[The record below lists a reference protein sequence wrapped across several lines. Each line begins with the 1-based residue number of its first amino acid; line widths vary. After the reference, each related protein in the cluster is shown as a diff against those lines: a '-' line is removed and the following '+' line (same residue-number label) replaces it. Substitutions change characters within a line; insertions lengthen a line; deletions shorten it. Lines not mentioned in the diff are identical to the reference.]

1 MSFTVE
7 QKSLLTKLMA
17 SENLTVEHQKIHTA
31 KFDPKNR
38 ILYLPIWQ
46 DMTGFMYDHL
56 GGHEVGHALYT
67 PADGWHDA
75 AVDKTKGRNFKSFLN
90 VVEDARI
97 EKKVTRKFPGLKSS
111 FKKGFQELL
120 DRDFFGIR
128 YKDVN
133 ALAFIER
140 LNLYT
145 KSQYTADYIKFSL
158 EERVYIAKVQNLETW
173 EDVLALTG
181 EIYEYSKDEQF
192 DMQMQQQMRDFEM
205 SDMDD
210 GDDEVG
216 DTADFDY
223 DEDENG
229 QPEDSRNSK
238 SSDKN
243 PEDKTENTN
252 DSSNTDEVENNDSGE
267 TQSEPELDRYKKSVE
282 SERDQFSPECRTD
295 DSYRQN
301 ENSLLDA
308 KCKPYLYLDIPS
320 VNEKNVFTPAKRV
333 QELLSKYYAERI
345 EDGGFDN
352 AYVQK
357 LVTDFKNK
365 NDRYVGLLAKEF
377 EMRKAAKAF
386 SKSKLSDTGDI
397 DINKLCNYKF
407 DDNIFR
413 KVMMIPKGKSH
424 GLILLLDCSGSMS
437 DNMAGSIEQIL
448 VLSMFCRKVNI
459 PFRVFGFTDC
469 SETYNIDRGLDPHDK
484 RKYDDRA
491 FSQKIGQLGFSN
503 VQLREYINSKMS
515 NVEFTKSLRNMIL
528 LKQSYTI
535 GRNYNRMGTTVNRI
549 GRPESENLS
558 NTPLVQA
565 IFAVGSIMNNF
576 RTTNN
581 LDLTS
586 LVIVHDG
593 DADNAAQHNI
603 EYEHKNAEGEIE
615 KRIYGYSFDIR
626 TNNVVIRD
634 RKNKFEYALCPDKS
648 KIYSYYTNEELLRS
662 ALEWIRVVGK
672 TKVFGF
678 FILASRHGQTKSAIR
693 NRYQFEDGS
702 TIAEKRNK
710 NMSDAYDTEKAL
722 IKKFKDE
729 KFLISHTKGYNSFYL
744 IAGGSD
750 LETEEEQIEID
761 GKVTSG
767 KLKSA
772 FMRMSKK
779 KQVNRVLVSK
789 FIQGMAV

>member
-1 MSFTVE
+1 
-7 QKSLLTKLMA
+7 MA

-31 KFDPKNR
+31 KFDPINR
-38 ILYLPIWQ
+38 VLYLPIWQ

-67 PADGWHDA
+67 PADGWHDVA
-75 AVDKTKGRNFKSFLN
+75 SDDSKGKNFKSFLN

-97 EKKVTRKFPGLKSS
+97 EKKVTRKFPGLKTS
-111 FKKGFQELL
+111 FRKGFQELL
-120 DRDFFGIR
+120 DRDFFGIKYR
-128 YKDVN
+128 NVN
-133 ALAFIER
+133 DLPFIER
-140 LNLYT
+140 LNLFT
-145 KSQYTADYIKFSL
+145 KSQYTAEYIKFTT
-158 EERVYIAKVQNLETW
+158 EEMVYVLKVQNLETW

-181 EIYEYSKDEQF
+181 EIYDYSKDEQF
-192 DMQMQQQMRDFEM
+192 DKQMENQMRDFEM
-205 SDMDD
+205 FDKDND
-210 GDDEVG
+210 GDYSDS
-216 DTADFDY
+216 DYDY
-223 DEDENG
+223 DEEENEDG
-229 QPEDSRNSK
+229 QPEKGKNSK
-238 SSDKN
+238 SSDEN
-243 PEDKTENTN
+243 SEDKTENAEG
-252 DSSNTDEVENNDSGE
+252 SSNADNTESDDSE
-267 TQSEPELDRYKKSVE
+267 FEQEPDFDRFKKSVE
-282 SERDQFSPECRTD
+282 SDRDQFSPECRTD
-295 DSYRQN
+295 DSYRRN

-320 VNEKNVFTPAKRV
+320 VNAKNVFTPAKRV
-333 QELLSKYYAERI
+333 QELLSNYYAERI
-345 EDGGFDN
+345 ADGGFDN

-413 KVMMIPKGKSH
+413 KVMLVPKGKSH

-459 PFRVFGFTDC
+459 PFSVYGFTDC
-469 SETYNIDRGLDPHDK
+469 SETFNIDRGLDTFAKHKDDGDSFS
-484 RKYDDRA
+484 RKV
-491 FSQKIGQLGFSN
+491 GQLAFSN

-515 NVEFTKSLRNMIL
+515 NVEFTKSLRNLIL
-528 LKQSYTI
+528 LKESYVYVR
-535 GRNYNRMGTTVNRI
+535 GQYNRI

-565 IFAVGSIMNNF
+565 VFAVGSILNNF

-581 LDLTS
+581 LDITS

-593 DADNAAQHNI
+593 DADNSSSHYL
-603 EYEHKNAEGEIE
+603 EVEHKNHNGDVQKNIWS
-615 KRIYGYSFDIR
+615 YSFDIR
-626 TNNVVIRD
+626 SSNVVIRD
-634 RKNKFEYALCPDKS
+634 RKNKFEYALCPDKN

-678 FILASRHGQTKSAIR
+678 FILASRTSHAKSAIR
-693 NRYQFEDGS
+693 GRYYFEDGS
-702 TIAEKRNK
+702 TIEEIRKTNAA
-710 NMSDAYDTEKAL
+710 MAYETEKSL

-729 KFLISHTKGYNSFYL
+729 KFLISNTKGYNSFYL
-744 IAGGSD
+744 IAGGSE
-750 LETEEEQIEID
+750 LQTEEEELEIN
-761 GKVTSG
+761 GTVTSH
-767 KLKSA
+767 KLKTA
-772 FMRMSKK
+772 FMKMAKK

>member
-1 MSFTVE
+1 
-7 QKSLLTKLMA
+7 MA
-17 SENLTVEHQKIHTA
+17 SENLTVEHQKINTA
-31 KFDPKNR
+31 KFDTKNR

-46 DMTGFMYDHL
+46 NMEGFMYDHL

-75 AVDKTKGRNFKSFLN
+75 AVDKTKGKNFKSFLN

-97 EKKVTRKFPGLKSS
+97 EKKITRKFPGLKTS

-120 DRDFFGIR
+120 DRDFFGI
-128 YKDVN
+128 KHKNVN
-133 ALAFIER
+133 ALAFIDR

-145 KSQYTADYIKFSL
+145 KSQYTIDNIKFSL

-173 EDVLALTG
+173 EDVLSLTN
-181 EIYEYSKDEQF
+181 EIYDYSKTEQLE
-192 DMQMQQQMRDFEM
+192 MQMQQHMQDFEM
-205 SDMDD
+205 PDYDSP
-210 GDDEVG
+210 DEVG
-216 DTADFDY
+216 DTEDFDY
-223 DEDENG
+223 EEDDDG
-229 QPEDSRNSK
+229 QPQDSNNTKKSK
-238 SSDKN
+238 DGE
-243 PEDKTENTN
+243 EDKQETKGESTDDDLEDGED
-252 DSSNTDEVENNDSGE
+252 DSDTSTS
-267 TQSEPELDRYKKSVE
+267 LDRYKKSTE
-282 SERDQFSPECRTD
+282 SESDQFAPDCRTD
-295 DSYRQN
+295 DSYRKN
-301 ENSLLDA
+301 ENTLLDD
-308 KCKPYLYLDIPS
+308 KCKPYVYVDVPE
-320 VNEKNVFTPAKRV
+320 VKKENTFTPAKRV
-333 QELLSKYYAERI
+333 QELMTEYYQERMELI
-345 EDGGFDN
+345 ESFNND
-352 AYVQK
+352 YIQK
-357 LVTDFKNK
+357 LVNDFKNK
-365 NDRYVGLLAKEF
+365 NERYVGLLAKEF

-459 PFRVFGFTDC
+459 PFSVYGFTDC
-469 SETYNIDRGLDPHDK
+469 SETFNIDRGVDSFAK
-484 RKYDDRA
+484 RKDGSES
-491 FSQKIGQLGFSN
+491 FSRKVGDLGFSN
-503 VQLREYINSKMS
+503 VQLREYLNSKMS
-515 NVEFTKSLRNMIL
+515 NVEFTKSLRNLIL
-528 LKQSYTI
+528 LKESYVYV
-535 GRNYNRMGTTVNRI
+535 RNSSYNRI
-549 GRPESENLS
+549 GRPPSENLS

-565 IFAVGSIMNNF
+565 VIAVGSILNNF

-593 DADNAAQHNI
+593 DADNASQYYLEVERKDFDGVVEKNI
-603 EYEHKNAEGEIE
+603 WS
-615 KRIYGYSFDIR
+615 YGFDIR
-626 TNNVVIRD
+626 SYNVVIRD
-634 RKNKFEYALCPDKS
+634 RKNKFEHALCPDKT
-648 KIYSYYTNEELLRS
+648 KIYSFYTNEELLRA

-678 FILASRHGQTKSAIR
+678 FILASRPSHTKSAIR
-693 NRYQFEDGS
+693 GRYCFEDGT
-702 TIAEKRNK
+702 TIEEMRKINMNK
-710 NMSDAYDTEKAL
+710 AYETEKAL

-729 KFLISHTKGYNSFYL
+729 KFLISNTKGYNSFYL

-750 LETEEEQIEID
+750 LQTENEEIEID

-767 KLKSA
+767 KLKNA
-772 FMRMSKK
+772 FMKMAKK

>member
-1 MSFTVE
+1 
-7 QKSLLTKLMA
+7 MA

-31 KFDPKNR
+31 KFDPINR
-38 ILYLPIWQ
+38 VLYLPIWQ

-67 PADGWHDA
+67 PADGWHDVA
-75 AVDKTKGRNFKSFLN
+75 SDDSKGKNFKSFLN

-97 EKKVTRKFPGLKSS
+97 EKKVTRKFPGLKTS
-111 FKKGFQELL
+111 FRKGFQELL
-120 DRDFFGIR
+120 DRDFFGIKYR
-128 YKDVN
+128 NVN
-133 ALAFIER
+133 DLPFIER
-140 LNLYT
+140 LNLFT
-145 KSQYTADYIKFSL
+145 KSQYTAEHIKFTT
-158 EERVYIAKVQNLETW
+158 EEMVYVLKVQNLETW

-181 EIYEYSKDEQF
+181 EIYDYSKNEQF
-192 DMQMQQQMRDFEM
+192 DKQMENQMRDFEM
-205 SDMDD
+205 FDKDND
-210 GDDEVG
+210 GDYSDS
-216 DTADFDY
+216 DYDY
-223 DEDENG
+223 DEEENEDG
-229 QPEDSRNSK
+229 QPEKGKNSK
-238 SSDKN
+238 SSDEN
-243 PEDKTENTN
+243 SEDKTENAEG
-252 DSSNTDEVENNDSGE
+252 SSNADNTESDDSE
-267 TQSEPELDRYKKSVE
+267 FEQEPDFDRFKKSVE
-282 SERDQFSPECRTD
+282 SDRDQFSPECRTD
-295 DSYRQN
+295 DSYRRN

-308 KCKPYLYLDIPS
+308 KCKPYLYLDIPT
-320 VNEKNVFTPAKRV
+320 VNAKNVFTPAKRV
-333 QELLSKYYAERI
+333 QELLSNYYAERI
-345 EDGGFDN
+345 ADGGFDN

-413 KVMMIPKGKSH
+413 KVMLVPKGKSH

-459 PFRVFGFTDC
+459 PFSVYGFTDC
-469 SETYNIDRGLDPHDK
+469 SETFNIDRGLDTFAK
-484 RKYDDRA
+484 RKDDGDS
-491 FSQKIGQLGFSN
+491 FSRKVGQLAFSN

-515 NVEFTKSLRNMIL
+515 NVEFTKSLRNLIL
-528 LKQSYTI
+528 LKESYVYVR
-535 GRNYNRMGTTVNRI
+535 GQYNRI

-565 IFAVGSIMNNF
+565 VFAVGSILNNF

-581 LDLTS
+581 LDITS

-593 DADNAAQHNI
+593 DADNSSSHYL
-603 EYEHKNAEGEIE
+603 EVEHKNHNGDVQKNIWS
-615 KRIYGYSFDIR
+615 YSFDIR
-626 TNNVVIRD
+626 SSNVVIRD
-634 RKNKFEYALCPDKS
+634 RKNKFEYALCPDKN

-678 FILASRHGQTKSAIR
+678 FILASRTSHAKSAIR
-693 NRYQFEDGS
+693 GRYYFEDGS
-702 TIAEKRNK
+702 TIEEIRKTNAA
-710 NMSDAYDTEKAL
+710 MAYETEKTL

-729 KFLISHTKGYNSFYL
+729 KFLISNTKGYNSFYL
-744 IAGGSD
+744 IAGGSE
-750 LETEEEQIEID
+750 LQTEEEELEIN
-761 GKVTSG
+761 GTVTSH
-767 KLKSA
+767 KLKTA
-772 FMRMSKK
+772 FMKMAKK

>member
-1 MSFTVE
+1 MTFTVE
-7 QKSLLTKLMA
+7 QKNLLTKLMA

-31 KFDPKNR
+31 KFDPVNR
-38 ILYLPIWQ
+38 VLYLPIWQ

-67 PADGWHDA
+67 PADGWHDVA
-75 AVDKTKGRNFKSFLN
+75 SDDSKGKNFKSFLN

-97 EKKVTRKFPGLKSS
+97 EKKVTRKFPGLKTS
-111 FKKGFQELL
+111 FRKGFQELL
-120 DRDFFGIR
+120 DRDFFGIKYR
-128 YKDVN
+128 NVN
-133 ALAFIER
+133 DLPFIER
-140 LNLYT
+140 LNLFT
-145 KSQYTADYIKFSL
+145 KSQYTAEYIKFTT
-158 EERVYIAKVQNLETW
+158 EEMVYVLKVQNLETW

-181 EIYEYSKDEQF
+181 EIYDYSKDEQF
-192 DMQMQQQMRDFEM
+192 DKQMENQMRDFEM
-205 SDMDD
+205 FDKDND
-210 GDDEVG
+210 GDYSDS
-216 DTADFDY
+216 DYDY
-223 DEDENG
+223 DEEENEDG
-229 QPEDSRNSK
+229 QPEKGKNSK
-238 SSDKN
+238 SSDEN
-243 PEDKTENTN
+243 SEDKTENAEG
-252 DSSNTDEVENNDSGE
+252 SSNADNTESDDSE
-267 TQSEPELDRYKKSVE
+267 FEQEPDFDRFKKSVE
-282 SERDQFSPECRTD
+282 SDRDQFSPECRTD
-295 DSYRQN
+295 DSYRRN

-320 VNEKNVFTPAKRV
+320 VNAKNVFTPAKRV
-333 QELLSKYYAERI
+333 QELLSNYYAERI
-345 EDGGFDN
+345 ADGGFDN

-413 KVMMIPKGKSH
+413 KVMLVPKGKSH

-459 PFRVFGFTDC
+459 PFSVYGFTDC
-469 SETYNIDRGLDPHDK
+469 SETFNIDRGLDTFAK
-484 RKYDDRA
+484 RQDNGDS
-491 FSQKIGQLGFSN
+491 FSRKVGQLAFSN

-515 NVEFTKSLRNMIL
+515 NVEFTKSLRNLIL
-528 LKQSYTI
+528 LKESYVYVR
-535 GRNYNRMGTTVNRI
+535 GQYNRI

-565 IFAVGSIMNNF
+565 VFAVGSILNNF

-581 LDLTS
+581 LDITS

-593 DADNAAQHNI
+593 DADNSSSHYL
-603 EYEHKNAEGEIE
+603 EVEHKNHNGDVQKNIWS
-615 KRIYGYSFDIR
+615 YSFDIR
-626 TNNVVIRD
+626 SSNVVIRD
-634 RKNKFEYALCPDKS
+634 RKNKFEYALCPDKN

-678 FILASRHGQTKSAIR
+678 FILASRTSHAKSAIR
-693 NRYQFEDGS
+693 GRYYFEDGS
-702 TIAEKRNK
+702 TIEEIRKTNAA
-710 NMSDAYDTEKAL
+710 MAYETEKSL

-729 KFLISHTKGYNSFYL
+729 KFLISNTKGYNSFYL
-744 IAGGSD
+744 IAGGSE
-750 LETEEEQIEID
+750 LQTEEEELEIN
-761 GKVTSG
+761 GTVTSH
-767 KLKSA
+767 KLKTA
-772 FMRMSKK
+772 FMKMAKK

>member
-1 MSFTVE
+1 
-7 QKSLLTKLMA
+7 MA

-31 KFDPKNR
+31 KFDPVNR
-38 ILYLPIWQ
+38 VLYLPIWQ

-67 PADGWHDA
+67 PADGWHDVA
-75 AVDKTKGRNFKSFLN
+75 TDETKNKNFKSFLN

-97 EKKVTRKFPGLKSS
+97 EKKVTRKFPGLKTS

-120 DRDFFGIR
+120 DRDFFGIK
-128 YKDVN
+128 YSNVN
-133 ALAFIER
+133 DLSFIER

-145 KSQYTADYIKFSL
+145 KSQYTAEYIKFTT
-158 EERVYIAKVQNLETW
+158 EEMVYVLKVQNLETW

-181 EIYEYSKDEQF
+181 EIYDYSKDEQF
-192 DMQMQQQMRDFEM
+192 DKLMENQMRDFELF
-205 SDMDD
+205 DDND
-210 GDDEVG
+210 GDYSDS
-216 DTADFDY
+216 DY
-223 DEDENG
+223 DYDDEESEDG
-229 QPEDSRNSK
+229 QPEKGKNSK
-238 SSDKN
+238 SSDEKS
-243 PEDKTENTN
+243 EDETENTEN
-252 DSSNTDEVENNDSGE
+252 SSNSDETENDDYDNSE
-267 TQSEPELDRYKKSVE
+267 TEPDFDRFKKSAE
-282 SERDQFSPECRTD
+282 SDRDQFSPECRTD

-320 VNEKNVFTPAKRV
+320 VNTKNVFTPAKRV
-333 QELLSKYYAERI
+333 QELLSNYYAERI
-345 EDGGFDN
+345 VDGGFDN

-365 NDRYVGLLAKEF
+365 NDRYVSLLAKEF

-413 KVMMIPKGKSH
+413 KVMLVPKGKSH

-469 SETYNIDRGLDPHDK
+469 SETYNIDRGWDPHDK
-484 RKYDDRA
+484 RKYDDRS

-515 NVEFTKSLRNMIL
+515 NVEFTKSLRNMVL

-634 RKNKFEYALCPDKS
+634 RKNKFEYALCPDKT
-648 KIYSYYTNEELLRS
+648 KIYSFYTNEELLRS

-678 FILASRHGQTKSAIR
+678 FILASRHGQVKNAIR
-693 NRYQFEDGS
+693 GRYHFEDGT
-702 TIAEKRNK
+702 TIEEMRKT
-710 NMSDAYDTEKAL
+710 NMGVAFETEKSL

-729 KFLISHTKGYNSFYL
+729 KFLISNTKGYNSFYL

-767 KLKSA
+767 KLKNA
-772 FMRMSKK
+772 FMKMAKK

>member
-1 MSFTVE
+1 
-7 QKSLLTKLMA
+7 MA

-31 KFDPKNR
+31 KFDPVNR
-38 ILYLPIWQ
+38 VLYLPIWQ

-67 PADGWHDA
+67 PADGWHDVA
-75 AVDKTKGRNFKSFLN
+75 SDDSKGKNFKSFLN
-90 VVEDARI
+90 VIEDARI
-97 EKKVTRKFPGLKSS
+97 EKKVTRKFPGLKTS
-111 FKKGFQELL
+111 FRKGFQELL

-128 YKDVN
+128 FKNVN
-133 ALAFIER
+133 DLPFIER

-145 KSQYTADYIKFSL
+145 KSQYTAEYIKFST
-158 EERVYIAKVQNLETW
+158 EEMVYVLKVQNLETW

-181 EIYEYSKDEQF
+181 EIYDYSKDEQF
-192 DMQMQQQMRDFEM
+192 DMQMENQMRDFEM
-205 SDMDD
+205 FDMDNEGD
-210 GDDEVG
+210 YSDSDYDYDDEES
-216 DTADFDY
+216 
-223 DEDENG
+223 EDG
-229 QPEDSRNSK
+229 QPEKGKNTK
-238 SSDKN
+238 PSDEKL
-243 PEDKTENTN
+243 EDETENTE
-252 DSSNTDEVENNDSGE
+252 DSSNGDETNNDDFDDSE
-267 TQSEPELDRYKKSVE
+267 KEPELDRFKNSAE
-282 SERDQFSPECRTD
+282 SDRDQFSPECRTD
-295 DSYRQN
+295 DSYRKN

-308 KCKPYLYLDIPS
+308 KCKPYLYLDIPT
-320 VNEKNVFTPAKRV
+320 VNAKNVFTPAKRV
-333 QELLSKYYAERI
+333 QELLSKYYAQRI
-345 EDGGFDN
+345 DDGGFDN

-413 KVMMIPKGKSH
+413 KVMLVPKGKSH

-459 PFRVFGFTDC
+459 PFVVYGFTDC
-469 SETYNIDRGLDPHDK
+469 AETHQIDRGLDK
-484 RKYDDRA
+484 FSNRKDEDRS
-491 FSQKIGQLGFSN
+491 FSQKVGELGFSN

-515 NVEFTKSLRNMIL
+515 NVEFTKSLRNLIL
-528 LKQSYTI
+528 LKESYVYTR
-535 GRNYNRMGTTVNRI
+535 GQYNRI

-565 IFAVGSIMNNF
+565 VFAVGSILNNF

-581 LDLTS
+581 LDITS

-593 DADNAAQHNI
+593 DADNASQHI
-603 EYEHKNAEGEIE
+603 VEVEHKDHDGVAQ
-615 KRIYGYSFDIR
+615 KYVYGYGFDMR
-626 TNNVVIRD
+626 TYNVVVRD
-634 RKNKFEYALCPDKS
+634 RKNKYEYAFRPNNTKS
-648 KIYSYYTNEELLRS
+648 YSYYTNEELLRS

-678 FILASRHGQTKSAIR
+678 FILASRASHAKSAIR
-693 NRYQFEDGS
+693 GRYHFEDGS
-702 TIAEKRNK
+702 TIEEMRKTNSAMAFE
-710 NMSDAYDTEKAL
+710 TEKAL

-729 KFLISHTKGYNSFYL
+729 KFLISNTKGYNSFYL
-744 IAGGSD
+744 IAGGSE
-750 LETEEEQIEID
+750 LQTEEEEIEIN
-761 GKVTSG
+761 GTVTSH
-767 KLKSA
+767 KLKTA
-772 FMRMSKK
+772 FMKMAKK

>member
-1 MSFTVE
+1 MTFTVE
-7 QKSLLTKLMA
+7 QKNLLTKLMA

-31 KFDPKNR
+31 KFDPINR
-38 ILYLPIWQ
+38 VLYLPIWQ

-67 PADGWHDA
+67 PADGWHDVA
-75 AVDKTKGRNFKSFLN
+75 SDDSKGKNFKSFLN

-97 EKKVTRKFPGLKSS
+97 EKKITRKFPGLKTS

-120 DRDFFGIR
+120 DRDFFGIQYR
-128 YKDVN
+128 NVN
-133 ALAFIER
+133 DLPFIER
-140 LNLYT
+140 LNLFT
-145 KSQYTADYIKFSL
+145 KSQYTAEYIKFTT
-158 EERVYIAKVQNLETW
+158 EEMVYVLKVQNLETW

-181 EIYEYSKDEQF
+181 EIYDYSKDEQF
-192 DMQMQQQMRDFEM
+192 DKQMENQMRDFEM
-205 SDMDD
+205 FDMDD
-210 GDDEVG
+210 EGDYSDS
-216 DTADFDY
+216 DYDY
-223 DEDENG
+223 DEEESEDG
-229 QPEDSRNSK
+229 QPEKGKNSK
-238 SSDKN
+238 SSDEKS
-243 PEDKTENTN
+243 EDETENAEG
-252 DSSNTDEVENNDSGE
+252 SSNDDNTESDDSE
-267 TQSEPELDRYKKSVE
+267 FEQEPDFDRFKKSVE
-282 SERDQFSPECRTD
+282 SDRDQFSPECRTD
-295 DSYRQN
+295 DSYRRN

-308 KCKPYLYLDIPS
+308 KCKPYLYLDIPT
-320 VNEKNVFTPAKRV
+320 VNAKNVFTPAKRV
-333 QELLSKYYAERI
+333 QELLSNYYAERI
-345 EDGGFDN
+345 ADGGFDN

-357 LVTDFKNK
+357 LVSDFKNK

-413 KVMMIPKGKSH
+413 KVMLVPKGKSH

-459 PFRVFGFTDC
+459 PFAVYGFTDDMG
-469 SETYNIDRGLDPHDK
+469 TFKMDRNIDYMTDK
-484 RKYDDRA
+484 DY
-491 FSQKIGQLGFSN
+491 FSFSKKAGQLAFSN

-515 NVEFTKSLRNMIL
+515 NVEFTKSLRNLIL
-528 LKQSYTI
+528 LKESYVYVR
-535 GRNYNRMGTTVNRI
+535 GQYNRI

-565 IFAVGSIMNNF
+565 VFAVGSILNNF

-581 LDLTS
+581 LDITS

-593 DADNAAQHNI
+593 DADNSSSHYV
-603 EYEHKNAEGEIE
+603 EVEHKNNFGDVQKNIWS
-615 KRIYGYSFDIR
+615 YGFDVR
-626 TNNVVIRD
+626 SSNVVIRD
-634 RKNKFEYALCPDKS
+634 RKNKFEYALCPDKN
-648 KIYSYYTNEELLRS
+648 KVYSYYTNEELLRS

-678 FILASRHGQTKSAIR
+678 FILASRTSHAKSAIR
-693 NRYQFEDGS
+693 GRYYFEDGS
-702 TIAEKRNK
+702 TIEEIRKTNVAMAFE
-710 NMSDAYDTEKAL
+710 TEKTL

-729 KFLISHTKGYNSFYL
+729 KFLISNTKGYNSFYL
-744 IAGGSD
+744 IAGGSE
-750 LETEEEQIEID
+750 LQTEEEELEIN
-761 GKVTSG
+761 GTVTSH
-767 KLKSA
+767 KLKTA
-772 FMRMSKK
+772 FMKMAKK

>member
-1 MSFTVE
+1 MTFTVE
-7 QKSLLTKLMA
+7 QKNLLTKLMA

-31 KFDPKNR
+31 KFDPVNR
-38 ILYLPIWQ
+38 VLYLPIWQ

-67 PADGWHDA
+67 PADGWHDVA
-75 AVDKTKGRNFKSFLN
+75 SDDSKGKNFKSFLN

-97 EKKVTRKFPGLKSS
+97 EKKVTRKFPGLKTS
-111 FKKGFQELL
+111 FRKGFQELL
-120 DRDFFGIR
+120 DRDFFGIKYR
-128 YKDVN
+128 NIND
-133 ALAFIER
+133 LPFIER
-140 LNLYT
+140 LNLFT
-145 KSQYTADYIKFSL
+145 KSQYTAEYIKFTT
-158 EERVYIAKVQNLETW
+158 EEMVYVLKVQNLETW

-181 EIYEYSKDEQF
+181 EIYDYSKDEQF
-192 DMQMQQQMRDFEM
+192 DKQMENQMRDFEM
-205 SDMDD
+205 FDEDND
-210 GDDEVG
+210 GDYSDS
-216 DTADFDY
+216 DYDY
-223 DEDENG
+223 DEEESEDG
-229 QPEDSRNSK
+229 QPEKGKNSK
-238 SSDKN
+238 SSDEN
-243 PEDKTENTN
+243 SEDKTENTEG
-252 DSSNTDEVENNDSGE
+252 SSNTDNTESDDSE
-267 TQSEPELDRYKKSVE
+267 FEQEPELDRFKNSAE
-282 SERDQFSPECRTD
+282 SDRDQFSPECRTD
-295 DSYRQN
+295 DSYRRN

-320 VNEKNVFTPAKRV
+320 INAKNVFTPAKRV
-333 QELLSKYYAERI
+333 QELLSNYYAERI
-345 EDGGFDN
+345 VEGSFDN

-357 LVTDFKNK
+357 LVSDFKNK

-413 KVMMIPKGKSH
+413 KVMLVPKGKSH

-459 PFRVFGFTDC
+459 PFSVYGFTDC
-469 SETYNIDRGLDPHDK
+469 SETYNIDRGLDTFAK
-484 RKYDDRA
+484 RKDDGDS
-491 FSQKIGQLGFSN
+491 FSRKVGQLAFSN

-515 NVEFTKSLRNMIL
+515 NVEFTKSLRNLIL
-528 LKQSYTI
+528 LKESYVYVR
-535 GRNYNRMGTTVNRI
+535 GQYNRI

-565 IFAVGSIMNNF
+565 VFAVGSILNNF

-581 LDLTS
+581 LDITS

-593 DADNAAQHNI
+593 DADNSSNHYV
-603 EYEHKNAEGEIE
+603 EVEHKNYNGDLE
-615 KRIYGYSFDIR
+615 KNIWAYSFDIR
-626 TNNVVIRD
+626 SSNVVIRD
-634 RKNKFEYALCPDKS
+634 RKNKFEYALCADKS

-678 FILASRHGQTKSAIR
+678 FILASRASHAKSAIR
-693 NRYQFEDGS
+693 GRYYFEDGS
-702 TIAEKRNK
+702 SIEEIRKTNAA
-710 NMSDAYDTEKAL
+710 MAYETEKAL

-729 KFLISHTKGYNSFYL
+729 KFLISNTKGYNSFYL

-750 LETEEEQIEID
+750 LQTEEEELEIN
-761 GKVTSG
+761 GTVTSH
-767 KLKSA
+767 KLKTA
-772 FMRMSKK
+772 FMKMAKK

>member
-1 MSFTVE
+1 MTFTVE
-7 QKSLLTKLMA
+7 QKNLLTKLMA

-31 KFDPKNR
+31 KFDPINR
-38 ILYLPIWQ
+38 VLYLPIWQ

-67 PADGWHDA
+67 PADGWHDVA
-75 AVDKTKGRNFKSFLN
+75 SDDSKGKNFKSFLN

-97 EKKVTRKFPGLKSS
+97 EKKVTRKFPGLKTS
-111 FKKGFQELL
+111 FRKGFQELL
-120 DRDFFGIR
+120 DRDFFGIKYR
-128 YKDVN
+128 NVN
-133 ALAFIER
+133 DLPFIER
-140 LNLYT
+140 LNLFT
-145 KSQYTADYIKFSL
+145 KSQYTAEHIKFTT
-158 EERVYIAKVQNLETW
+158 EEMVYVLKVQNLETW

-181 EIYEYSKDEQF
+181 EIYDYSKNEQF
-192 DMQMQQQMRDFEM
+192 DKQMENQMRDFEM
-205 SDMDD
+205 FDKDND
-210 GDDEVG
+210 GDYSDS
-216 DTADFDY
+216 DYDY
-223 DEDENG
+223 DEEENEDG
-229 QPEDSRNSK
+229 QPEKGKNSK
-238 SSDKN
+238 SSDEN
-243 PEDKTENTN
+243 SEDKTENAEG
-252 DSSNTDEVENNDSGE
+252 SSNADNTESDDSE
-267 TQSEPELDRYKKSVE
+267 FEQEPDFDRFKKSVE
-282 SERDQFSPECRTD
+282 SDRDQFSPECRTD
-295 DSYRQN
+295 DSYRRN

-308 KCKPYLYLDIPS
+308 KCKPYLYLDIPT
-320 VNEKNVFTPAKRV
+320 VNSKNVFTPAKRV
-333 QELLSKYYAERI
+333 QELLSNYYAERI
-345 EDGGFDN
+345 ADGGFDN

-413 KVMMIPKGKSH
+413 KVMLVPKGKSH

-459 PFRVFGFTDC
+459 PFSVYGFTDC
-469 SETYNIDRGLDPHDK
+469 SETFNIDRGLDTFAK
-484 RKYDDRA
+484 RKDDGDS
-491 FSQKIGQLGFSN
+491 FSRKVGQLAFSN

-515 NVEFTKSLRNMIL
+515 NVEFTKSLRNLIL
-528 LKQSYTI
+528 LKESYVYVR
-535 GRNYNRMGTTVNRI
+535 GQYNRI

-565 IFAVGSIMNNF
+565 VFAVGSILNNF

-581 LDLTS
+581 LDITS

-593 DADNAAQHNI
+593 DADNSSSHYL
-603 EYEHKNAEGEIE
+603 EVEHKNHNGDVQKNIWS
-615 KRIYGYSFDIR
+615 YSFDIR
-626 TNNVVIRD
+626 SSNVVIRD
-634 RKNKFEYALCPDKS
+634 RKNKFEYALCPDKN

-678 FILASRHGQTKSAIR
+678 FILASRTSHAKSAIR
-693 NRYQFEDGS
+693 GRYYFEDGS
-702 TIAEKRNK
+702 TIEEIRKTNAA
-710 NMSDAYDTEKAL
+710 MAYETEKSL

-729 KFLISHTKGYNSFYL
+729 KFLISNTKGYNSFYL
-744 IAGGSD
+744 IAGGSE
-750 LETEEEQIEID
+750 LQTEEEELEIN
-761 GKVTSG
+761 GTVTSH
-767 KLKSA
+767 KLKTA
-772 FMRMSKK
+772 FMKMAKK

>member
-1 MSFTVE
+1 
-7 QKSLLTKLMA
+7 MA

-67 PADGWHDA
+67 PADGWHDVA
-75 AVDKTKGRNFKSFLN
+75 TDETKGKNFKSFLN

-120 DRDFFGIR
+120 DRNFFGIQYR
-128 YKDVN
+128 DVN
-133 ALAFIER
+133 ALAFIDR

-145 KSQYTADYIKFSL
+145 KSQYTIDYIKFSL
-158 EERVYIAKVQNLETW
+158 EERAYIAKVQNLETW
-173 EDVLALTG
+173 EDVLALTN
-181 EIYEYSKDEQF
+181 EIYDYSKTEQLE
-192 DMQMQQQMRDFEM
+192 MQTQQQMRDFEM
-205 SDMDD
+205 FDMDNE
-210 GDDEVG
+210 GDSSESDY
-216 DTADFDY
+216 DY
-223 DEDENG
+223 DEEESEDG
-229 QPEDSRNSK
+229 QPEKGKNSK
-238 SSDKN
+238 SSDEKS
-243 PEDKTENTN
+243 EEQSEKTEG
-252 DSSNTDEVENNDSGE
+252 SSNSDETDNDDSDE

-282 SERDQFSPECRTD
+282 SQSDQFSPECRTD

-301 ENSLLDA
+301 ENSLLDD
-308 KCKPYLYLDIPS
+308 KCKPYLYLDIPT
-320 VNEKNVFTPAKRV
+320 VNAKNVFTPAKRV
-333 QELLSKYYAERI
+333 QELLSNYYAERI
-345 EDGGFDN
+345 TDGGFDN
-352 AYVQK
+352 AYAQK
-357 LVTDFKNK
+357 LVNDFKNK

-413 KVMMIPKGKSH
+413 KVMLVPKGKSH

-459 PFRVFGFTDC
+459 PFSVYGFTDC
-469 SETYNIDRGLDPHDK
+469 SETFNIDRGLDHFAK
-484 RKYDDRA
+484 RKGDNDA
-491 FSQKIGQLGFSN
+491 FSRKPGELGFSN
-503 VQLREYINSKMS
+503 VQLREYLNSKMS
-515 NVEFTKSLRNMIL
+515 NVEFTKSLRNLIL
-528 LKQSYTI
+528 LKESYVYVR
-535 GRNYNRMGTTVNRI
+535 GQYNRI
-549 GRPESENLS
+549 GRPESESLS

-565 IFAVGSIMNNF
+565 VFAVGSILNNF

-593 DADNAAQHNI
+593 DADNASQHYI
-603 EYEHKNAEGEIE
+603 EVERKNFDGVVE
-615 KRIYGYSFDIR
+615 KNVWSYGFDIR
-626 TNNVVIRD
+626 SCNAVIRD
-634 RKNKFEYALCPDKS
+634 RKNKFEYTLCPDKN
-648 KIYSYYTNEELLRS
+648 KIYSYYTNEELLRA

-678 FILASRHGQTKSAIR
+678 FILATRHGQAKSAIR
-693 NRYQFEDGS
+693 GRYHFEDGT
-702 TIAEKRNK
+702 TIEDMRRTNIGVAFE
-710 NMSDAYDTEKAL
+710 TEKAL

-729 KFLISHTKGYNSFYL
+729 KFLISNTRGYNSFYL

-750 LETEEEQIEID
+750 LQTEEEELEIN
-761 GKVTSG
+761 GNVTSH
-767 KLKSA
+767 KLKTA
-772 FMRMSKK
+772 FMKMAKK

>member
-1 MSFTVE
+1 MTFTVE
-7 QKSLLTKLMA
+7 QKNLLTKLMA

-31 KFDPKNR
+31 KFDPVNR
-38 ILYLPIWQ
+38 VLYLPIWQ

-67 PADGWHDA
+67 PADGWHDVA
-75 AVDKTKGRNFKSFLN
+75 SDDSKGKNFKSFLN

-97 EKKVTRKFPGLKSS
+97 EKKVTRKFPGLKTS
-111 FKKGFQELL
+111 FRKGFQELL
-120 DRDFFGIR
+120 DRDFFGIKYR
-128 YKDVN
+128 NVN
-133 ALAFIER
+133 DLPFIER
-140 LNLYT
+140 LNLFT
-145 KSQYTADYIKFSL
+145 KSQYTAEYIKFTT
-158 EERVYIAKVQNLETW
+158 EEMVYVLKVQNLETW

-181 EIYEYSKDEQF
+181 EIYDYSKDEQF
-192 DMQMQQQMRDFEM
+192 DKQMENQMRDFEM
-205 SDMDD
+205 FDKDND
-210 GDDEVG
+210 GDYSDS
-216 DTADFDY
+216 DYDY
-223 DEDENG
+223 DEEENEDG
-229 QPEDSRNSK
+229 QPEKGKNSK
-238 SSDKN
+238 SSDEN
-243 PEDKTENTN
+243 SEDKTENAEG
-252 DSSNTDEVENNDSGE
+252 SSNADDTESDDSE
-267 TQSEPELDRYKKSVE
+267 FEQEPDFDRFKKSVE
-282 SERDQFSPECRTD
+282 SDRDQFSPECRTD
-295 DSYRQN
+295 DSYRRN

-308 KCKPYLYLDIPS
+308 KCKPYLYLDIPT
-320 VNEKNVFTPAKRV
+320 VNAKNVFTPAKRV
-333 QELLSKYYAERI
+333 QELLSNYYAERI
-345 EDGGFDN
+345 ADGGFDN

-413 KVMMIPKGKSH
+413 KVMLVPKGKSH

-459 PFRVFGFTDC
+459 PFSVYGFTDC
-469 SETYNIDRGLDPHDK
+469 SETFNIDRGLDTFAK
-484 RKYDDRA
+484 RKDDGDS
-491 FSQKIGQLGFSN
+491 FSRKVGQLAFSN

-515 NVEFTKSLRNMIL
+515 NVEFTKSLRNLIL
-528 LKQSYTI
+528 LKESYVYVR
-535 GRNYNRMGTTVNRI
+535 GQYNRI

-565 IFAVGSIMNNF
+565 VFAVGSILNNF

-581 LDLTS
+581 LDITS

-593 DADNAAQHNI
+593 DADNSSSHYV
-603 EYEHKNAEGEIE
+603 EVEHKNYNGDLE
-615 KRIYGYSFDIR
+615 KNIWSYGFDIR
-626 TNNVVIRD
+626 SSNVVIRD
-634 RKNKFEYALCPDKS
+634 RKNKFEYALCPDKN

-678 FILASRHGQTKSAIR
+678 FILASRTSHAKSAIR
-693 NRYQFEDGS
+693 GRYYFEDGS
-702 TIAEKRNK
+702 SIEEIRKTNAA
-710 NMSDAYDTEKAL
+710 MAYETEKAL

-729 KFLISHTKGYNSFYL
+729 KFLISNTKGYNSFYL

-750 LETEEEQIEID
+750 LQTEEEELEIN
-761 GKVTSG
+761 GNVTSH
-767 KLKSA
+767 KLKTA
-772 FMRMSKK
+772 FMKMAKK

>member
-1 MSFTVE
+1 MTFTVE
-7 QKSLLTKLMA
+7 QKNLLTKLMA

-31 KFDPKNR
+31 KFDPVNR
-38 ILYLPIWQ
+38 VLYLPIWQ

-67 PADGWHDA
+67 PADGWHDVA
-75 AVDKTKGRNFKSFLN
+75 SDDSKGKNFKSFLN

-97 EKKVTRKFPGLKSS
+97 EKKVTRKFPGLKTS
-111 FKKGFQELL
+111 FRKGFQELL
-120 DRDFFGIR
+120 DRDFFGIKYR
-128 YKDVN
+128 NIND
-133 ALAFIER
+133 LPFIER
-140 LNLYT
+140 LNLFT
-145 KSQYTADYIKFSL
+145 KSQYTAEYIKFTT
-158 EERVYIAKVQNLETW
+158 EEMVYVLKVQNLETW

-181 EIYEYSKDEQF
+181 EIYDYSKDEQF
-192 DMQMQQQMRDFEM
+192 DKQMENQMRDFEIF
-205 SDMDD
+205 DKDND
-210 GDDEVG
+210 GDYSDS
-216 DTADFDY
+216 DYDY
-223 DEDENG
+223 DEEESEDG
-229 QPEDSRNSK
+229 QPEKGKNSK
-238 SSDKN
+238 SSDEN
-243 PEDKTENTN
+243 SEDKTENTEG
-252 DSSNTDEVENNDSGE
+252 SSNTDNTESDDSE
-267 TQSEPELDRYKKSVE
+267 FEQEPELDRFKNSAE
-282 SERDQFSPECRTD
+282 SDRNQFSPECRTD
-295 DSYRQN
+295 DSYRRN

-308 KCKPYLYLDIPS
+308 KCKPYLYLDIPT
-320 VNEKNVFTPAKRV
+320 VNAKNVFTPAKRV
-333 QELLSKYYAERI
+333 QELLSNYYAERI
-345 EDGGFDN
+345 ADGSFDN

-413 KVMMIPKGKSH
+413 KVMLVPKGKSH

-459 PFRVFGFTDC
+459 PFSVYGFTDC
-469 SETYNIDRGLDPHDK
+469 SETYNIDRGLDTFAK
-484 RKYDDRA
+484 RKDDGDS
-491 FSQKIGQLGFSN
+491 FSRKVGQLAFSN

-515 NVEFTKSLRNMIL
+515 NVEFTKSLRNLIL
-528 LKQSYTI
+528 LKESYVYVR
-535 GRNYNRMGTTVNRI
+535 GQYNRI

-565 IFAVGSIMNNF
+565 VFAVGSILNNF

-581 LDLTS
+581 LDITS

-593 DADNAAQHNI
+593 DADNSSSHYV
-603 EYEHKNAEGEIE
+603 EVEHKNYNGDLE
-615 KRIYGYSFDIR
+615 KNIWAYSFDIR
-626 TNNVVIRD
+626 SSNVVIRD
-634 RKNKFEYALCPDKS
+634 RKNKFEYALCPDKN

-678 FILASRHGQTKSAIR
+678 FILASRASHAKSAIR
-693 NRYQFEDGS
+693 GRYYFEDGS
-702 TIAEKRNK
+702 SIEEIRKTNAA
-710 NMSDAYDTEKAL
+710 MAYETEKAL

-729 KFLISHTKGYNSFYL
+729 KFLISNTKGYNSFYL

-750 LETEEEQIEID
+750 LQTEEEELEIN
-761 GKVTSG
+761 GTVTSH
-767 KLKSA
+767 KLKTA
-772 FMRMSKK
+772 FMKMAKK

>member
-1 MSFTVE
+1 MTFTVE
-7 QKSLLTKLMA
+7 QKNLLTKLMA

-31 KFDPKNR
+31 KFDPVNR
-38 ILYLPIWQ
+38 VLYLPIWQ

-67 PADGWHDA
+67 PADGWHDVA
-75 AVDKTKGRNFKSFLN
+75 SDDSKGKNFKSFLN

-97 EKKVTRKFPGLKSS
+97 EKKVTRKFPGLKTS
-111 FKKGFQELL
+111 FRKGFQELL
-120 DRDFFGIR
+120 DRDFFGIKYR
-128 YKDVN
+128 NVN
-133 ALAFIER
+133 DLPFIER
-140 LNLYT
+140 LNLFT
-145 KSQYTADYIKFSL
+145 KSQYTAEYIKFTT
-158 EERVYIAKVQNLETW
+158 EEMVYVLKVQNLETW

-181 EIYEYSKDEQF
+181 EIYDYSKDEQF
-192 DMQMQQQMRDFEM
+192 DKQMENQMRDFEM
-205 SDMDD
+205 FDKDND
-210 GDDEVG
+210 GDYSDS
-216 DTADFDY
+216 DYDY
-223 DEDENG
+223 DEEESEDG
-229 QPEDSRNSK
+229 QPEKGKNSK
-238 SSDKN
+238 SSDEN
-243 PEDKTENTN
+243 SEDKTENTEG
-252 DSSNTDEVENNDSGE
+252 SSNTDNTESDDSE
-267 TQSEPELDRYKKSVE
+267 FEQEPELDRFKNSAE
-282 SERDQFSPECRTD
+282 SDRDQFSPECRTD
-295 DSYRQN
+295 DSYRRN

-308 KCKPYLYLDIPS
+308 KCKPYLYLDIPT
-320 VNEKNVFTPAKRV
+320 VNAKNVFTPAKRV
-333 QELLSKYYAERI
+333 QELLSNYYAERI
-345 EDGGFDN
+345 ADGSFDN

-413 KVMMIPKGKSH
+413 KVMLVPKGKSH

-459 PFRVFGFTDC
+459 PFSVYGFTDC
-469 SETYNIDRGLDPHDK
+469 SETYNIDRGLDTFAK
-484 RKYDDRA
+484 RKDDGDS
-491 FSQKIGQLGFSN
+491 FSRKVGQLAFSN

-515 NVEFTKSLRNMIL
+515 NVEFTKSLRNLIL
-528 LKQSYTI
+528 LKESYVYVR
-535 GRNYNRMGTTVNRI
+535 GQYNRI

-565 IFAVGSIMNNF
+565 VFAVGSILNNF

-581 LDLTS
+581 LDITS

-593 DADNAAQHNI
+593 DADNSSNHYV
-603 EYEHKNAEGEIE
+603 EVEHKNYNGDLE
-615 KRIYGYSFDIR
+615 KNIWAYSFDIR
-626 TNNVVIRD
+626 SSNVVIRD
-634 RKNKFEYALCPDKS
+634 RKNKFEYTLCPDKS

-678 FILASRHGQTKSAIR
+678 FILASRASHAKSAIR
-693 NRYQFEDGS
+693 GRYYFEDGS
-702 TIAEKRNK
+702 SIEEIRKTNAV
-710 NMSDAYDTEKAL
+710 MAYETEKAL

-729 KFLISHTKGYNSFYL
+729 KFLISNTKGYNSFYL

-750 LETEEEQIEID
+750 LQTEEEELEIN
-761 GKVTSG
+761 GTVTSH
-767 KLKSA
+767 KLKTA
-772 FMRMSKK
+772 FMKMAKK

>member
-1 MSFTVE
+1 
-7 QKSLLTKLMA
+7 MA

-31 KFDPKNR
+31 KFDPVNR
-38 ILYLPIWQ
+38 VLYLPIWQ
-46 DMTGFMYDHL
+46 DMAGFMYDHL

-67 PADGWHDA
+67 PADGWHDVA
-75 AVDKTKGRNFKSFLN
+75 SDNSKGKNFKSFLN

-97 EKKVTRKFPGLKSS
+97 EKKVTRKFPGLKTS

-120 DRDFFGIR
+120 DRDFFGIK
-128 YKDVN
+128 YSNVN
-133 ALAFIER
+133 DLSFIER

-145 KSQYTADYIKFSL
+145 KSQYTAEYIKFTT
-158 EERVYIAKVQNLETW
+158 EEMVYVLKVQNLETW

-181 EIYEYSKDEQF
+181 EIYDYSKDEQF
-192 DMQMQQQMRDFEM
+192 DKLMENQMRDFELF
-205 SDMDD
+205 DDND
-210 GDDEVG
+210 GDYSDS
-216 DTADFDY
+216 DY
-223 DEDENG
+223 DYDDEESEDG
-229 QPEDSRNSK
+229 QPEKGKNSK
-238 SSDKN
+238 SSDEKSEDETKN
-243 PEDKTENTN
+243 TESSSNSDETENDDYD
-252 DSSNTDEVENNDSGE
+252 DSE
-267 TQSEPELDRYKKSVE
+267 TEPDFDRFKKSAE
-282 SERDQFSPECRTD
+282 SDRDQFSPECRTD

-320 VNEKNVFTPAKRV
+320 VNAKNVFTPAKRV

-345 EDGGFDN
+345 ADGGFDN

-413 KVMMIPKGKSH
+413 KVMLVPKGKSH

-459 PFRVFGFTDC
+459 PFAVYGFTDS
-469 SETYNIDRGLDPHDK
+469 SEIYQIDRGLDRFANRQVNDH
-484 RKYDDRA
+484 A
-491 FSQKIGQLGFSN
+491 FSQKVGQLGFSN

-515 NVEFTKSLRNMIL
+515 NVEFTKSLRNLIL
-528 LKQSYTI
+528 LKESYV
-535 GRNYNRMGTTVNRI
+535 RNRGQYNRI
-549 GRPESENLS
+549 GRPESESLS

-565 IFAVGSIMNNF
+565 VFAVGSILNNF

-581 LDLTS
+581 LDITS

-593 DADNAAQHNI
+593 DADNAAHHNV
-603 EYEHKNAEGEIE
+603 EVERKDYNGNLE
-615 KRIYGYSFDIR
+615 KLVYGYSFDIR
-626 TNNVVIRD
+626 SSNIVIRD
-634 RKNKFEYALCPDKS
+634 RKNKFEYALCPDK
-648 KIYSYYTNEELLRS
+648 KNIYTYYTNEELLRS

-678 FILASRHGQTKSAIR
+678 FILATKASHAKNAIR
-693 NRYQFEDGS
+693 GRYYFEDGS
-702 TIAEKRNK
+702 TVEEMRKTNAAMAFE
-710 NMSDAYDTEKAL
+710 TEKDL
-722 IKKFKDE
+722 IKKFKE
-729 KFLISHTKGYNSFYL
+729 QKFLISNNKGYNSFYL
-744 IAGGSD
+744 IAGGAE
-750 LETEEEQIEID
+750 LQTEEEEIEIN
-761 GKVTSG
+761 GTVTSH
-767 KLKSA
+767 KLKTA
-772 FMRMSKK
+772 FMKMAKK

>member
-46 DMTGFMYDHL
+46 NMEGFMYDHL

-75 AVDKTKGRNFKSFLN
+75 AIDKTKGKNYKSFLN

-120 DRDFFGIR
+120 DRDFFGIQ
-128 YKDVN
+128 YKNVN
-133 ALAFIER
+133 DLAFIDR

-145 KSQYTADYIKFSL
+145 KSQYTIDYIKFSL

-173 EDVLALTG
+173 EDVLALTN
-181 EIYEYSKDEQF
+181 EIYDYSKNEQLE
-192 DMQMQQQMRDFEM
+192 MQMQQQMRDFEM
-205 SDMDD
+205 SDMED

-216 DTADFDY
+216 DTEDFDY
-223 DEDENG
+223 EEDENG
-229 QPEDSRNSK
+229 QPEQSRNSK
-238 SSDKN
+238 SSDKK
-243 PEDKTENTN
+243 PEDETESTE
-252 DSSNTDEVENNDSGE
+252 SSSETDETESDDSDE
-267 TQSEPELDRYKKSVE
+267 TQSEPEFDRYKKSVE
-282 SERDQFSPECRTD
+282 SQGDQYSPECRTD

-308 KCKPYLYLDIPS
+308 KCKPYLYLNIPT
-320 VNEKNVFTPAKRV
+320 VNAKNVFTPAKRV
-333 QELLSKYYAERI
+333 QELLSEYYAQSI
-345 EDGGFDN
+345 SDGIINN

-365 NDRYVGLLAKEF
+365 NDRYIGLLAKEF

-459 PFRVFGFTDC
+459 PFSVYGFTDC
-469 SETYNIDRGLDPHDK
+469 TETFNIDRGVDSFEK
-484 RKYDDRA
+484 RKDNSDS
-491 FSQKIGQLGFSN
+491 FSRKVGDLGFSN
-503 VQLREYINSKMS
+503 VQLREYLNSKMS
-515 NVEFTKSLRNMIL
+515 NVEFTKSLRNLIL
-528 LKQSYTI
+528 LKESYVYV
-535 GRNYNRMGTTVNRI
+535 RNSSYNRI
-549 GRPESENLS
+549 GRPLSENLS

-565 IFAVGSIMNNF
+565 VIAVGSILNNF

-593 DADNAAQHNI
+593 DADNASSHYVEVERKNFDGVVEKNI
-603 EYEHKNAEGEIE
+603 WP
-615 KRIYGYSFDIR
+615 YSFDIR
-626 TNNVVIRD
+626 SYNVVIRD
-634 RKNKFEYALCPDKS
+634 RKNKFEHALCPDKN
-648 KIYSYYTNEELLRS
+648 KIYSFYTNEELLRS

-678 FILASRHGQTKSAIR
+678 FILATRPGQVKNAIR
-693 NRYQFEDGS
+693 GRYCFEDGT
-702 TIAEKRNK
+702 TIEEMRKSNMNK
-710 NMSDAYDTEKAL
+710 AYETEKEL
-722 IKKFKDE
+722 IRKFKQE
-729 KFLISHTKGYNSFYL
+729 KFLNSNTKGYNSFYL

-750 LETEEEQIEID
+750 LQTENEEIEID

-772 FMRMSKK
+772 FMKMTKK

-789 FIQGMAV
+789 FIQQMAV

>member
-7 QKSLLTKLMA
+7 QKNLLTKLMA

-31 KFDPKNR
+31 KFDPVNR
-38 ILYLPIWQ
+38 VLYLPIWQ

-67 PADGWHDA
+67 PADGWHDVA
-75 AVDKTKGRNFKSFLN
+75 SDDSKGKNFKSFLN

-97 EKKVTRKFPGLKSS
+97 EKKVTRKFPGLKTS
-111 FKKGFQELL
+111 FRKGFQELL
-120 DRDFFGIR
+120 DRDFFGIK
-128 YKDVN
+128 YNNVN
-133 ALAFIER
+133 DLSFIER

-145 KSQYTADYIKFSL
+145 KSQYTAEYIKFTT
-158 EERVYIAKVQNLETW
+158 EEMVYVLKVQNLETW

-181 EIYEYSKDEQF
+181 EIYDYSKDEQF
-192 DMQMQQQMRDFEM
+192 DKQMENQMRDFEM
-205 SDMDD
+205 FDMDNE
-210 GDDEVG
+210 GDYSDS
-216 DTADFDY
+216 DYDY
-223 DEDENG
+223 DEEESEDG
-229 QPEDSRNSK
+229 QPEKGKNSK
-238 SSDKN
+238 SSDEKS
-243 PEDKTENTN
+243 EDETENTEG
-252 DSSNTDEVENNDSGE
+252 SSNSDETDNDDYDDSE
-267 TQSEPELDRYKKSVE
+267 SEPEFDRFKKSAE
-282 SERDQFSPECRTD
+282 SDRDQFSPECRTD

-308 KCKPYLYLDIPS
+308 KCKPYLYLDIPT
-320 VNEKNVFTPAKRV
+320 VNAKNVFTPAKRV
-333 QELLSKYYAERI
+333 QELLSNYYAERI
-345 EDGGFDN
+345 ADGGFDN

-413 KVMMIPKGKSH
+413 KVMLVPKGKSH

-459 PFRVFGFTDC
+459 PFSVYGFTDC
-469 SETYNIDRGLDPHDK
+469 SETFNIDRGLDTFAK
-484 RKYDDRA
+484 RKDDGDS
-491 FSQKIGQLGFSN
+491 FSRKVGQLAFSN

-515 NVEFTKSLRNMIL
+515 NVEFTKSLRNLIL
-528 LKQSYTI
+528 LKESYVYVR
-535 GRNYNRMGTTVNRI
+535 GQYNRI

-565 IFAVGSIMNNF
+565 VFAVGSILNNF

-581 LDLTS
+581 LDITS

-593 DADNAAQHNI
+593 DADNASQHNV
-603 EYEHKNAEGEIE
+603 EVERKNYDGDVE
-615 KRIYGYSFDIR
+615 KLVYGYSFDIR
-626 TNNVVIRD
+626 SSNIVIRD
-634 RKNKFEYALCPDKS
+634 RKNKFEYALCPDKN

-678 FILASRHGQTKSAIR
+678 FILATRTRHAKSAIR
-693 NRYQFEDGS
+693 GRYYFEDGS
-702 TIAEKRNK
+702 TIEEMRKVNSA
-710 NMSDAYDTEKAL
+710 MAYETEKTL

-729 KFLISHTKGYNSFYL
+729 KFLISNTKGYNSFYL

-750 LETEEEQIEID
+750 LQTEEEELEVG
-761 GKVTSG
+761 GKVTSS
-767 KLKSA
+767 KLKTA
-772 FMRMSKK
+772 FMKMSKK

>member
-1 MSFTVE
+1 MTFTVE
-7 QKSLLTKLMA
+7 QKNLLTKLMA

-31 KFDPKNR
+31 KFDPVNR
-38 ILYLPIWQ
+38 VLYLPIWQ

-67 PADGWHDA
+67 PADGWHDVA
-75 AVDKTKGRNFKSFLN
+75 SDDSKGKNFKSFLN

-97 EKKVTRKFPGLKSS
+97 EKKVTRKFPGLKTS
-111 FKKGFQELL
+111 FRKGFQELL
-120 DRDFFGIR
+120 DRDFFGIKYR
-128 YKDVN
+128 NVN
-133 ALAFIER
+133 DLPFIER
-140 LNLYT
+140 LNLFT
-145 KSQYTADYIKFSL
+145 KSQYTAEYIKFTT
-158 EERVYIAKVQNLETW
+158 EEMVYVLKVQNLETW

-181 EIYEYSKDEQF
+181 EIYDYSKDEQF
-192 DMQMQQQMRDFEM
+192 DKQMENQMRDFEM
-205 SDMDD
+205 FDKDND
-210 GDDEVG
+210 GDYSDS
-216 DTADFDY
+216 DYDY
-223 DEDENG
+223 DEEENEDG
-229 QPEDSRNSK
+229 QPEKGKNSK
-238 SSDKN
+238 SSDEN
-243 PEDKTENTN
+243 SEDKTENAEG
-252 DSSNTDEVENNDSGE
+252 SSNADDTESDDSE
-267 TQSEPELDRYKKSVE
+267 FEQEPDFDRFKKSVE
-282 SERDQFSPECRTD
+282 SDRDQFSPECRTD
-295 DSYRQN
+295 DSYRRN

-308 KCKPYLYLDIPS
+308 KCKPYLYLDIPT
-320 VNEKNVFTPAKRV
+320 VNAKNVFTPAKRV
-333 QELLSKYYAERI
+333 QELLSNYYAERI
-345 EDGGFDN
+345 ADGGFDN

-413 KVMMIPKGKSH
+413 KVMLVPKGKSH

-459 PFRVFGFTDC
+459 PFSVYGFTDC
-469 SETYNIDRGLDPHDK
+469 SETFNIDRGLDTFAK
-484 RKYDDRA
+484 RKDDGDS
-491 FSQKIGQLGFSN
+491 FSRKVGQLAFSN

-515 NVEFTKSLRNMIL
+515 NVEFTKSLRNLIL
-528 LKQSYTI
+528 LKESYVFVR
-535 GRNYNRMGTTVNRI
+535 GQYNRI

-565 IFAVGSIMNNF
+565 VFAVGSILNNF

-581 LDLTS
+581 LDITS

-593 DADNAAQHNI
+593 DADNSSSHYV
-603 EYEHKNAEGEIE
+603 EVEHKNYNGDLE
-615 KRIYGYSFDIR
+615 KNIWSYGFDIR
-626 TNNVVIRD
+626 SSNVVIRD
-634 RKNKFEYALCPDKS
+634 RKNKFEYALCPDKN

-678 FILASRHGQTKSAIR
+678 FILASRTSHAKSAIR
-693 NRYQFEDGS
+693 GRYYFEDGS
-702 TIAEKRNK
+702 SIEEIRKTNAA
-710 NMSDAYDTEKAL
+710 MAYETEKAL

-729 KFLISHTKGYNSFYL
+729 KFLISNTKGYNSFYL

-750 LETEEEQIEID
+750 LQTEEEELEIN
-761 GKVTSG
+761 GNVTSH
-767 KLKSA
+767 KLKTA
-772 FMRMSKK
+772 FMKMAKK

>member
-17 SENLTVEHQKIHTA
+17 SENLTVEHQKINTA
-31 KFDPKNR
+31 KFDTKNR

-46 DMTGFMYDHL
+46 NMEGFMYDHL

-75 AVDKTKGRNFKSFLN
+75 AVDKTKGKNFKSFLN

-97 EKKVTRKFPGLKSS
+97 EKKITRKFPGLKTS
-111 FKKGFQELL
+111 FRKGFQELL
-120 DRDFFGIR
+120 DRDFFGI
-128 YKDVN
+128 KFKNVN
-133 ALAFIER
+133 ALAFIDR

-145 KSQYTADYIKFSL
+145 KSQYTIDYIKFSL

-173 EDVLALTG
+173 EDVLALTN
-181 EIYEYSKDEQF
+181 EIYDYSKTEQLEMQTQ
-192 DMQMQQQMRDFEM
+192 MQMQDFDF
-205 SDMDD
+205 SDSNDNY
-210 GDDEVG
+210 DEVG
-216 DTADFDY
+216 DTEDFDY
-223 DEDENG
+223 DEDG
-229 QPEDSRNSK
+229 QPQDSNNTKDSK
-238 SSDKN
+238 DGE
-243 PEDKTENTN
+243 EDKQETKSESTDDDLEDDED
-252 DSSNTDEVENNDSGE
+252 DSDNSS
-267 TQSEPELDRYKKSVE
+267 SLDRYKKSTE
-282 SERDQFSPECRTD
+282 SESDQFAPDCRTD
-295 DSYRQN
+295 ESYRKN
-301 ENSLLDA
+301 ENSLLDD
-308 KCKPYLYLDIPS
+308 KCKPYVYVDIPE
-320 VNEKNVFTPAKRV
+320 VKKENTFTPAKRV
-333 QELLSKYYAERI
+333 QELMTEYYQERMELI
-345 EDGGFDN
+345 GSFNND
-352 AYVQK
+352 YIQK
-357 LVTDFKNK
+357 AVNDFKNK
-365 NDRYVGLLAKEF
+365 NERYVGLLAKEF

-459 PFRVFGFTDC
+459 PFSVYGFTDC
-469 SETYNIDRGLDPHDK
+469 TETFNIDRDVDSFAK
-484 RKYDDRA
+484 RKDDSNS
-491 FSQKIGQLGFSN
+491 FSRKVGDLGFSN
-503 VQLREYINSKMS
+503 VQLREYLNSKMS
-515 NVEFTKSLRNMIL
+515 NVEFTKSLRNLIL
-528 LKQSYTI
+528 LKESYVYV
-535 GRNYNRMGTTVNRI
+535 RNSSYNRI
-549 GRPESENLS
+549 GRPQSENLS

-565 IFAVGSIMNNF
+565 VFAIGSILNNF

-593 DADNAAQHNI
+593 DADNASSHFIEVERKNFDGVVEKNI
-603 EYEHKNAEGEIE
+603 WS
-615 KRIYGYSFDIR
+615 YSFDIR
-626 TNNVVIRD
+626 SYNVVIRD
-634 RKNKFEYALCPDKS
+634 RKNKFEHALCPDKN
-648 KIYSYYTNEELLRS
+648 KIYSFYTNEELLRS

-678 FILASRHGQTKSAIR
+678 FILATRPGQVKNAIR
-693 NRYQFEDGS
+693 GRYCFEDGT
-702 TIAEKRNK
+702 TIEEMRKSNMNK
-710 NMSDAYDTEKAL
+710 AYDTEKEL
-722 IKKFKDE
+722 IRKFKQE
-729 KFLISHTKGYNSFYL
+729 KFLISNTKGYNSFYL

-750 LETEEEQIEID
+750 LQTENEEIEID

-772 FMRMSKK
+772 FMKMTKK

-789 FIQGMAV
+789 FIQQMAV